1 MKPIKSKTVVF
12 ITGAFA
18 GHHTWDKWISYYEGR
33 GYNCTAPPWPYK
45 SASPQVL
52 RNKHPH
58 DTSLANTSLSQ
69 VLEYYLHI
77 IEQQPERPIVIGH
90 AMGGLIVQLLLQRN
104 ILAAGIALHSMPPR
118 GIYTFKPSF
127 LWSILKVTG
136 VFSSNSKSHL
146 ISFKEWK
153 YAYTNG
159 APYEEQK
166 YSYEKDVVPLSKRV
180 FKDCFTKNAKVNF
193 STPRQPLLILSG
205 TTDRIT
211 STALNYNNYLM
222 YNKNNSSVTDYK
234 EFKNK
239 NHFSYG
245 LCSWKEEADYIL
257 DWLDIISNPAIV

>member
-18 GHHTWDKWISYYEGR
+18 GHHTWDKWISYYEGH

-45 SASPQVL
+45 DKSPQVL
-52 RNKHPH
+52 RDEHPNV
-58 DTSLANTSLSQ
+58 SLANTTLSE
-69 VLEYYLHI
+69 VLNYYSNI
-77 IEQQPERPIVIGH
+77 IEQQSEKPIVIGH

-104 ILAAGIALHSMPPR
+104 ILAAGIALHSMPPL
-118 GIYTFKPSF
+118 GIYTLKPSY
-127 LWSILKVTG
+127 LWSVLKITG
-136 VFSSNSKSHL
+136 VFNTNSKPHL

-159 APYEEQK
+159 SPHEEQK

-180 FKDCFTKNAKVNF
+180 FKVCFTKKAKVDF
-193 STPRQPLLILSG
+193 SAPHQPLLILSG

-211 STALNYNNYLM
+211 SSTLNYSNYLM
-222 YNKNNSSVTDYK
+222 YNKNNSSITDYK

-245 LCSWKEEADYIL
+245 LSSWKEEADYIL